1 MSGRPVAAA
10 VSSQRVSGGYAVEG
24 PRERYVAEAP
34 VGWKKRLP
42 CTVRSLAIVED
53 AEEMKPTVVEVGVKA
68 SAAAVS
74 WSASFPL
81 VSEPEKAPVKPERTE
96 LKMAEPSKVAV
107 PSTAKVEEAPK
118 EPVTSKV
125 EPKVEDAAVIMPT
138 VVEVGVKASAPES
151 WRVSFCLLIPPLK
164 APVTPERMPPK
175 VAVPSTAKVEE
186 APKEPVTSK
195 VEPKVEDAAETNPWS
210 KNQELAVEEAE
221 R

>member
-10 VSSQRVSGGYAVEG
+10 VSSQRVSGVYAVEV

-34 VGWKKRLP
+34 VGLKKRLS

-53 AEEMKPTVVEVGVKA
+53 AEEMKPTVV
-68 SAAAVS
+68 
-74 WSASFPL
+74 
-81 VSEPEKAPVKPERTE
+81 
-96 LKMAEPSKVAV
+96 
-107 PSTAKVEEAPK
+107 
-118 EPVTSKV
+118 
-125 EPKVEDAAVIMPT
+125 D
-138 VVEVGVKASAPES
+138 VGVKASAPES
-151 WRVSFCLLIPPLK
+151 WRVSFPLVRFPEK
-164 APVTPERMPPK
+164 APVKPERMPPK